1 MSMRNGHSNG
11 SKPHQPPFIIR
22 KSRIHGWGA
31 YATRRIR
38 KGQRIIEYI
47 GQRISHTEAEDRYD
61 EDAMDNPTTY
71 LFTVDENVVIDATRW
86 GNRAKYINHS
96 CDPNCESVNE
106 EGRIFV
112 EALRNIQP
120 GAELTYDYHLECD
133 GPYGSQWR
141 QRYACRCGSRICRGT
156 LLHPPKKRN
165 GNGAGKKRA
174 RRTKRTRA

>member
-1 MSMRNGHSNG
+1 MDNGHRNGT
-11 SKPHQPPFIIR
+11 KPKEPPFIIR

-47 GQRISHTEAEDRYD
+47 GQRISHEEAESRYD
-61 EDAMDNPTTY
+61 EDAMENPTTY
-71 LFTVDENVVIDATRW
+71 LFTVDDTLVIDSTRW

-112 EALRNIQP
+112 EAVKNIQP

-133 GPYGSQWR
+133 GPYGSEWR
-141 QRYACRCGSRICRGT
+141 KRYACRCGARICRGT
-156 LLHPPKKRN
+156 LLHPPKKRKTN
-165 GNGAGKKRA
+165 GNGRAKKSKG
-174 RRTKRTRA
+174 RRSSR